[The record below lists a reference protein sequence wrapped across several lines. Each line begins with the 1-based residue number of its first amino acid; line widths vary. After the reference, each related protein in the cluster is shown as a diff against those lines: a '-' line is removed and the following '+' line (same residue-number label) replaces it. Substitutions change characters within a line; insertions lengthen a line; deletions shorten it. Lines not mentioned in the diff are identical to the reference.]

1 MKDVLANHA
10 DPKNKDIIVSAFGQH
25 AYDNHLKEITDNVE
39 KIDNTKMKVRLATGS
54 SGIFKDPSTSAS
66 TNWIK
71 DSSAPGGYKGK
82 SVSFGKPFYGTLH
95 RFACQR
101 DDRLRTCS
109 F

>member
-1 MKDVLANHA
+1 MQDVLANHA
-10 DPKNKDIIVSAFGQH
+10 DPKNKEIIVAAFGKN
-25 AYDNHLKEITDNVE
+25 AYDNHLPDIAANVQ
-39 KIDNTKMKVRLATGS
+39 KIDNTKMNVRLGTATG
-54 SGIFKDPSTSAS
+54 GIFKDSSTSAS

-71 DSSAPGGYKGK
+71 DASAPGGYKGK